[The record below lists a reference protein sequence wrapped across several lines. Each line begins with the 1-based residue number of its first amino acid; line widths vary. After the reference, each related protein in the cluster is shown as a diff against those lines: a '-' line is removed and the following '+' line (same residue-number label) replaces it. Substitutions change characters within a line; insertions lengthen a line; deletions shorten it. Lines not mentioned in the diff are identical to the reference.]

1 MKFWHVLHA
10 GLACVMNIELVLH
23 GVEAFGPSQLIS
35 QALLAPHTSD
45 FTSTPHTFSAARLI
59 CGGGTSAIGTI
70 AVNEVGGKETQA
82 HLDFQVAR
90 LWSAQLDSAYG
101 ALFFAALPVLCLRLC
116 ALTRCA
122 EAIRSVHTCALRF
135 GSSINRCSSALR
147 SSRVHFTIA
156 AERREV
162 SIRSLVAA
170 VLSTRCVCS

>member
-1 MKFWHVLHA
+1 MKFWHVHA

-170 VLSTRCVCS
+170 VLSTQCVCS